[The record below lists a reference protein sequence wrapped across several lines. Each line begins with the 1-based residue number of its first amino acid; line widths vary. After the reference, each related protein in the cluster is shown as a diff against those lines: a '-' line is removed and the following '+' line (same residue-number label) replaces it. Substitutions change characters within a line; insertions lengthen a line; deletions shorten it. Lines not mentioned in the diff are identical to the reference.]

1 MDVSI
6 ILVNYNTTR
15 LLLQAIDS
23 IYEKSA
29 GFTFEVI
36 VVEITLLKIRRKKFE
51 KNMGIKLRSFR
62 YLKI

>member
-23 IYEKSA
+23 IYPQ
-29 GFTFEVI
+29 
-36 VVEITLLKIRRKKFE
+36 IR
-51 KNMGIKLRSFR
+51 N
-62 YLKI
+62 

>member
-23 IYEKSA
+23 IYEKST

-36 VVEITLLKIRRKKFE
+36 VVDNNTE
-51 KNMGIKLRSFR
+51 IKLYSFH
-62 YLKI
+62 YLKISDSGKQIMKE